1 MRKMLQKLTLVAILA
16 FISGGLFAQ
25 GTVKGV
31 LLDSETNET
40 LVGATILQV
49 GTNNGTTSGIQTVLF
64 PCLLRKE
71 ITKSKKF
78 LL

>member
-25 GTVKGV
+25 VTVKGV

-40 LVGATILQV
+40 LVGATIVQK
-49 GTNNGTTSGIQTVLF
+49 GTAIGTTSDQNGAFQLS
-64 PCLLRKE
+64 P
-71 ITKSKKF
+71 
-78 LL
+78 